1 MIPNTRT
8 LLTSKLKWLIENNS
22 DTIKN
27 VFSIIMLVL
36 KSGFIHSSCQ
46 QKTRLFAHQ
55 LTQWIRVRPA
65 AAIVVLLCS
74 PCRGW
79 DEEPTRP
86 HLSFLA
92 NQFSHRRQLQ
102 LLSSSISQLP
112 PPRPRRR
119 FISSDHYLCHHTAPC
134 GPQQPPLLS
143 LNCWAFRYVYTGGYH
158 VCKE

>member
-1 MIPNTRT
+1 MIPNTRA
-8 LLTSKLKWLIENNS
+8 LLTSKLKWLIQITQKQSQKCQLKFWSLNQVLYTVVVN
-22 DTIKN
+22 KN
-27 VFSIIMLVL
+27 QAVR
-36 KSGFIHSSCQ
+36 SSAYVCSSYS
-46 QKTRLFAHQ
+46 
-55 LTQWIRVRPA
+55 
-65 AAIVVLLCS
+65 IVVSLCS

-119 FISSDHYLCHHTAPC
+119 LISSDHYLCHHTA
-134 GPQQPPLLS
+134 LIDHSNHRSYLS
-143 LNCWAFRYVYTGGYH
+143 TVEHSATCTGGYP